1 MKNLKHLKTYEEFSQ
16 KESNELDEGVKD
28 FIKKSLEKGSTLAKE
43 VWAGTKRES
52 RETQEVI
59 RLIGELVKGNEITD
73 TQKKFI
79 AAQSVDLVKILPL
92 IAIQGIPI
100 PIPITPFLILLGK
113 KVGFDILPSS
123 HTKVDYN
130 F

>member
-43 VWAGTKRES
+43 VWAGAKRES

-113 KVGFDILPSS
+113 KVGFDILPTS

>member
-43 VWAGTKRES
+43 VWAGAKRES

>member
-43 VWAGTKRES
+43 VWAGAKRES
-52 RETQEVI
+52 RETQEAI

-73 TQKKFI
+73 MQKKFV